1 MFMKWIICILFDS
14 DCSLI
19 RIIYVHIIR
28 ASRPLEC
35 TDLYNSYF
43 LKNRD
48 FAWIST
54 VACAWHRQ
62 VKAQSKFAKYTLHQP
77 SKISNW
83 QLGVSLSLTSAAVKF
98 KARMSPRLKSSRFAL
113 GRRRQ
118 AHAFN
123 LPKTTNLKELN
134 HRKDSNKTRGG
145 GQGVLR

>member
-62 VKAQSKFAKYTLHQP
+62 VRLAALAAAKHTQQKSKQGNDRKTKP
-77 SKISNW
+77 
-83 QLGVSLSLTSAAVKF
+83 
-98 KARMSPRLKSSRFAL
+98 KARRRGAVPANPLGDRLPLLPPRT
-113 GRRRQ
+113 
-118 AHAFN
+118 AFFLWFHVCSMHLLN
-123 LPKTTNLKELN
+123 LLF
-134 HRKDSNKTRGG
+134 RSAM
-145 GQGVLR
+145 VA